1 MILMPKRGRTE
12 TNKGNMAQWMAQAT
26 DVVIPRASQFIFNF
40 IKATKVGKSNRVAK
54 LFDLKFTF

>member
-26 DVVIPRASQFIFNF
+26 DVVIPRASQFIFDF
-40 IKATKVGKSNRVAK
+40 IKTAKIGKSNIVAK
-54 LFDLKFTF
+54 FF